1 MKTVVLV
8 LLCVLFAPFLAP
20 YDPARSVGLPW
31 QVPDALFWCGTDALG
46 RDVLSRTLHGGVAM
60 LLFSLMAT
68 LVASMVGLVTGMG
81 LLVLPDRGYAVT
93 ALLDSIL
100 MLPPLLIVMMTY
112 YALGPSPLTL
122 LFAII
127 LLNVPF
133 TARFIRALAEPM
145 LDSDYVMVARAAGDS
160 TGLLLRREILP
171 GVCPALLGDGAT
183 RLVGAFYLFSAASFL
198 GINAVGQ
205 GNDWASMVR
214 ESLEGMALNP
224 CALFLPA
231 VSIASVMILIN
242 RAVDRRGFR

>member
-1 MKTVVLV
+1 MKTMLLVVLCI
-8 LLCVLFAPFLAP
+8 LIAPFLAP

-31 QVPDALFWCGTDALG
+31 QAPDALFWGGTDALG
-46 RDVLSRTLHGGVAM
+46 RDVLSRTLDGGIAM
-60 LLFSLMAT
+60 LLFSLVAT
-68 LVASMVGLVTGMG
+68 GVASIAGLVMGG
-81 LLVLPDRGYAVT
+81 LLLLLPERGYPLTV
-93 ALLDSIL
+93 LLDSIL

-122 LFAII
+122 LFAVI
-127 LLNVPF
+127 LLNAPF

-145 LDSDYVMVARAAGDS
+145 LDSDYVMVARVAGDS

-171 GVCPALLGDGAT
+171 GLYPALLGDGAT
-183 RLVGAFYLFSAASFL
+183 RLAGAFYLFSAASFL
-198 GINAVGQ
+198 GINTVGQ

-231 VSIASVMILIN
+231 VSIAGVMMVIN
-242 RAVDRRGFR
+242 RAVDRRGRR